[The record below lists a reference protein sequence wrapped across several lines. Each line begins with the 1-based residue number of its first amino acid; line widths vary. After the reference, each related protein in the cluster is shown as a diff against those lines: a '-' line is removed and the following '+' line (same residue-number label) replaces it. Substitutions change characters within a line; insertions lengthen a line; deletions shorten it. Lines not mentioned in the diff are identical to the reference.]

1 MEKRR
6 LGRTE
11 HMSSIVSFGGAAFMK
26 IDQDEAD
33 RVLKLVFEHGINH
46 LDVAPHYED
55 AEIRIGP
62 WMKKYRKQCFL
73 ACKTLERTRKAAVE
87 DLHRS
92 LKRLQTDHFD
102 LYQLHFM
109 DKMSDLEIALGPDGA
124 IEAIVEAH
132 SQGLLN
138 YIGITGH
145 NLPLQLEALNR
156 FDFDSV
162 MFPFN
167 FILYRDSQYRSN
179 FEKLMAKVRE
189 RDVAALA
196 IKAIAQGNWEK
207 EYQVLDRYERPYSTW
222 YKPFE
227 EVGEIAVALS
237 FALSMGFS
245 TMISA
250 SDVKL
255 LELTLDAIDKVHVLK
270 NEENDALLRE
280 AEKYSLL
287 EFTF

>member
-11 HMSSIVSFGGAAFMK
+11 HMSSVVSFGGAAFMK
-26 IDQDEAD
+26 INQDEAD
-33 RVLKLVFEHGINH
+33 RTVKLVFEHGINH
-46 LDVAPHYED
+46 LDIAPHYGE

-73 ACKTLERTRKAAVE
+73 ACKTLKRTKKEARE

-92 LKRLQTDHFD
+92 LERLQTDHFD
-102 LYQLHFM
+102 LYQLHSM
-109 DKMSDLEIALGPDGA
+109 DKMSNLETVLGPGGA
-124 IEAIVEAH
+124 METIVEAR

-145 NLPLQLEALNR
+145 NLPLQLEALNM
-156 FDFDSV
+156 FDFDTV

-167 FILYRDSQYRSN
+167 FILYRDSQYRSD
-179 FEKLMAKVRE
+179 FEKLMKKVRE
-189 RDVAALA
+189 RDVGAIA
-196 IKAIAQGNWEK
+196 IKAIAKGNWEK
-207 EYQVLDRYERPYSTW
+207 KYQVLDRYERPYSTW

-227 EVGEIAVALS
+227 EVEEVTRALS

-255 LELTLDAIDKVHVLK
+255 LELTLDAVGKVHVL
-270 NEENDALLRE
+270 NQEENDAMLRE

>member
-11 HMSSIVSFGGAAFMK
+11 HMSSIVSFGGASFMK

-33 RVLKLVFEHGINH
+33 RTLKLVFEHGINH

-73 ACKTLERTRKAAVE
+73 ACKTLERTKKAADE

-92 LKRLQTDHFD
+92 LERLQTDHFD

-109 DKMSDLEIALGPDGA
+109 DKMSDLETTLGPGGA
-124 IEAIVEAH
+124 MEAIVEAR

-156 FDFDSV
+156 FDFDTV

-179 FEKLMAKVRE
+179 FEKLMEKVRE

-227 EVGEIAVALS
+227 EVGEIALALS

-255 LELTLDAIDKVHVLK
+255 LDLALDAVDKVHVL
-270 NEENDALLRE
+270 NQEENDALLRE

>member
-11 HMSSIVSFGGAAFMK
+11 HMSSIVSFGGAVFMK
-26 IDQDEAD
+26 INQDEAD
-33 RVLKLVFEHGINH
+33 RTMKLVFEHGINH
-46 LDVAPHYED
+46 LDVAPHYGE

-73 ACKTLERTRKAAVE
+73 ACKTLKRTKKEARE

-92 LKRLQTDHFD
+92 LERLQTDHFD
-102 LYQLHFM
+102 LYQLHSM
-109 DKMSDLEIALGPDGA
+109 DKMSNLETVLGPGGA
-124 IEAIVEAH
+124 METIVEAR

-145 NLPLQLEALNR
+145 DLPLQLEGLNM
-156 FDFDSV
+156 FDFDTV

-167 FILYRDSQYRSN
+167 FILYRDSQYRSD
-179 FEKLMAKVRE
+179 FEKLMKKVRE
-189 RDVAALA
+189 RDVGAIA
-196 IKAIAQGNWEK
+196 IKAIAKGNWEK
-207 EYQVLDRYERPYSTW
+207 KYRVLDRYERPYSTW

-227 EVGEIAVALS
+227 EVEEVTRALS

-255 LELTLDAIDKVHVLK
+255 LELTLDAVGKVHVL
-270 NEENDALLRE
+270 NQEENDAMLRE

>member
-1 MEKRR
+1 
-6 LGRTE
+6 
-11 HMSSIVSFGGAAFMK
+11 
-26 IDQDEAD
+26 
-33 RVLKLVFEHGINH
+33 
-46 LDVAPHYED
+46 
-55 AEIRIGP
+55 
-62 WMKKYRKQCFL
+62 MKKYRKQCFL
-73 ACKTLERTRKAAVE
+73 ACKTLKRTKKEARE

-92 LKRLQTDHFD
+92 LERLQTDHFD
-102 LYQLHFM
+102 LYQLHSM
-109 DKMSDLEIALGPDGA
+109 DKMSNLETVLGPGGA
-124 IEAIVEAH
+124 METIVEAR

-145 NLPLQLEALNR
+145 DLPLQLEGLNM
-156 FDFDSV
+156 FDFDTV

-167 FILYRDSQYRSN
+167 FILYRDSQYRSD
-179 FEKLMAKVRE
+179 FEKLMKKVRE
-189 RDVAALA
+189 RDVGAIA
-196 IKAIAQGNWEK
+196 IKAIAKGNWEK
-207 EYQVLDRYERPYSTW
+207 KYRVLDRYERPYSTW

-227 EVGEIAVALS
+227 EVEEVTRALS

-255 LELTLDAIDKVHVLK
+255 LELTLDAVGKVHVL
-270 NEENDALLRE
+270 NQEENDAMLRE

>member
-33 RVLKLVFEHGINH
+33 RTLKLVFEYGINH

-55 AEIRIGP
+55 AEIRIG
-62 WMKKYRKQCFL
+62 
-73 ACKTLERTRKAAVE
+73 
-87 DLHRS
+87 
-92 LKRLQTDHFD
+92 RLQTDHFD

-109 DKMSDLEIALGPDGA
+109 DKMSDLETVLGPGGA
-124 IEAIVEAH
+124 MEAIVEAR
-132 SQGLLN
+132 SKGLLN

-156 FDFDSV
+156 FDFDTV

-179 FEKLMAKVRE
+179 FEKLMKKVRE

-255 LELTLDAIDKVHVLK
+255 LDLTLDAVDKVHVL
-270 NEENDALLRE
+270 NQEENDALLRE

>member
-11 HMSSIVSFGGAAFMK
+11 HMSSIVSFGGASFMK

-33 RVLKLVFEHGINH
+33 RTLKLVFEHGVNH

-62 WMKKYRKQCFL
+62 WMKKYRKLCFL
-73 ACKTLERTRKAAVE
+73 AGNTLVRTKKDAGE
-87 DLHRS
+87 YLHRS
-92 LKRLQTDHFD
+92 LERLQTDHFD
-102 LYQLHFM
+102 MYQLHFM
-109 DKMSDLEIALGPDGA
+109 DKMSDLETALGPGGA
-124 IEAIVEAH
+124 MEAIVKAR

-156 FDFDSV
+156 FDFDTV

-167 FILYRDSQYRSN
+167 FILYRDNQYRSN
-179 FEKLMAKVRE
+179 FEKLMEKVRE

-196 IKAIAQGNWEK
+196 IKAIAQGNWGEK
-207 EYQVLDRYERPYSTW
+207 NQVLDRYERPYSTW

-227 EVGEIAVALS
+227 EVGEISVALS

-255 LELTLDAIDKVHVLK
+255 LGLALDAVDKVHVL
-270 NEENDALLRE
+270 NQEENDALLRE

>member
-11 HMSSIVSFGGAAFMK
+11 HMSSIVSFGGAAFMR
-26 IDQDEAD
+26 INQDEAD
-33 RVLKLVFEHGINH
+33 RTMKLVFEHGINH
-46 LDVAPHYED
+46 LDVAPHYGG

-73 ACKTLERTRKAAVE
+73 ACKTLKRTKIDARE

-92 LKRLQTDHFD
+92 LERLQTDHFD
-102 LYQLHFM
+102 LYQIHFM
-109 DKMSDLEIALGPDGA
+109 DKMSDLESVLGPGGA
-124 IEAIVEAH
+124 METIVEAR

-145 NLPLQLEALNR
+145 NLPLQLEALDM
-156 FDFDSV
+156 FDFDTV

-167 FILYRDSQYRSN
+167 FILHRDSQYRSD
-179 FEKLMAKVRE
+179 FEKLMKKVRE
-189 RDVAALA
+189 RDVGALA
-196 IKAIAQGNWEK
+196 IKAIAKGNWEK
-207 EYQVLDRYERPYSTW
+207 KYQVLDRYERPYSTW

-227 EVGEIAVALS
+227 EIDEVTRALS
-237 FALSMGFS
+237 FTLSMGFS

-255 LELTLDAIDKVHVLK
+255 LELTLDAVEKVQVLSQSESDKMSR
-270 NEENDALLRE
+270 D
-280 AEKYSLL
+280 AEKYKSLK
-287 EFTF
+287 FTF

>member
-1 MEKRR
+1 MVQKR

-33 RVLKLVFEHGINH
+33 RTLGLVFEHGINH

-62 WMKKYRKQCFL
+62 WMKEYRKQCFL
-73 ACKTLERTRKAAVE
+73 ACKTLERTKKAARE

-92 LKRLQTDHFD
+92 LDRLQTDHFD
-102 LYQLHFM
+102 LYQIHFM
-109 DKMSDLEIALGPDGA
+109 DTMPDLETVLGTGGA
-124 IEAIVEAH
+124 MEAIVDARSH
-132 SQGLLN
+132 GLIN

-156 FDFDSV
+156 FDFDTV
-162 MFPFN
+162 MLPFN
-167 FILYRDSQYRSN
+167 FILYHDSQYRVN
-179 FEKLMAKVRE
+179 FEKLMERVRE

-196 IKAIAQGNWEK
+196 IKTIAQSNWEK

-227 EVGEIAVALS
+227 EVEEIAVALS

-245 TMISA
+245 TVISA

-255 LELTLDAIDKVHVLK
+255 FNLTLEAVDKVRILNQDEIHAMLSK
-270 NEENDALLRE
+270 
-280 AEKYSLL
+280 AEKFPLF

>member
-1 MEKRR
+1 MKKRR

-33 RVLKLVFEHGINH
+33 RTLKLVFEHGINH

-73 ACKTLERTRKAAVE
+73 ACKTLERTKKAAGE
-87 DLHRS
+87 DLYRS
-92 LKRLQTDHFD
+92 LERLQTDHFD

-109 DKMSDLEIALGPDGA
+109 DKMSDLETALGPGGA
-124 IEAIVEAH
+124 MEAIVEAR

-156 FDFDSV
+156 FDFDTV

-179 FEKLMAKVRE
+179 FEKLMEKVRE

-255 LELTLDAIDKVHVLK
+255 LELTLDAVDKAHVL
-270 NEENDALLRE
+270 NQEENDAMLSE

>member
-11 HMSSIVSFGGAAFMK
+11 HMSSIVSFGGATFMK

-33 RVLKLVFEHGINH
+33 RTLKLVFEHGINH
-46 LDVAPHYED
+46 LDVAPHYEE

-73 ACKTLERTRKAAVE
+73 ACKTLKRTKKEARE

-92 LKRLQTDHFD
+92 LERLQTDHFD

-109 DKMSDLEIALGPDGA
+109 DQMSNLETALGPGGA
-124 IEAIVEAH
+124 METIVEAR

-145 NLPLQLEALNR
+145 NLPLQLEALNM
-156 FDFDSV
+156 FDFDTV

-167 FILYRDSQYRSN
+167 FILYRDSQYRSD
-179 FEKLMAKVRE
+179 FEKLMKKVRE
-189 RDVAALA
+189 RDVGAIA
-196 IKAIAQGNWEK
+196 IKAIAKGNWEK
-207 EYQVLDRYERPYSTW
+207 KYQVLDRYERPYSTW

-227 EVGEIAVALS
+227 EVEEVTRALS

-255 LELTLDAIDKVHVLK
+255 LELTLDAVEKVHVL
-270 NEENDALLRE
+270 NQEENDAMLRE

>member
-33 RVLKLVFEHGINH
+33 RTLKLVFEHGINH

-55 AEIRIGP
+55 AEIRIGT

-73 ACKTLERTRKAAVE
+73 ACKTLECTKKAAGE
-87 DLHRS
+87 DLYRS
-92 LKRLQTDHFD
+92 LERLQTDHFD

-109 DKMSDLEIALGPDGA
+109 DKMSDLETALGPGGA
-124 IEAIVEAH
+124 MEAIVEAR

-156 FDFDSV
+156 FDFDTV

-179 FEKLMAKVRE
+179 FEKLMEKVRE

-255 LELTLDAIDKVHVLK
+255 LELTLDAVDKAHVL
-270 NEENDALLRE
+270 NQEENDAMLRE

>member
-33 RVLKLVFEHGINH
+33 HTLKLVFEHGINH

-73 ACKTLERTRKAAVE
+73 ACKTLERTKKASGE

-92 LKRLQTDHFD
+92 LERLQTDHFD

-109 DKMSDLEIALGPDGA
+109 DKMSDLETALGPGGA
-124 IEAIVEAH
+124 MEAIVEAR

-156 FDFDSV
+156 FDFDTV

-179 FEKLMAKVRE
+179 FEKLMEKVRE

-255 LELTLDAIDKVHVLK
+255 LDLTLDAVDKVHVL
-270 NEENDALLRE
+270 NQEENDALLRE